1 MDIGAIFK
9 LLVSICTDVAES
21 KYRSVVIGCMLLAV
35 VWAGML
41 FASGSKCDMPVE
53 KRVTILETKIDG
65 ISASLDRIERSEIE
79 NRRDLSELKNVL
91 ISK

>member
-9 LLVSICTDVAES
+9 LLVSICTGVAES
-21 KYRSVVIGCMLLAV
+21 KYRSVVIGAMLLAV

-41 FASGSKCDMPVE
+41 FASGTKCDTPVE

-65 ISASLDRIERSEIE
+65 ISASLDRIERSEVE

>member
-1 MDIGAIFK
+1 MDLGALFK
-9 LLVSICTDVAES
+9 LLVATVTAVCES
-21 KYRSVVIGCMLLAV
+21 KYRSVVIGAMLLAV

-41 FASGSKCDMPVE
+41 FASGSKCESPVE

-65 ISASLDRIERSEIE
+65 ISASLDRIERSEVE

>member
-1 MDIGAIFK
+1 MDISAIFK
-9 LLVSICTDVAES
+9 LLVATVTAVCES
-21 KYRSVVIGCMLLAV
+21 KYRSVVIGAMLLAI

-41 FASGSKCDMPVE
+41 FASGPKCDTPVE

-65 ISASLDRIERSEIE
+65 ISASLDRIERSEVE